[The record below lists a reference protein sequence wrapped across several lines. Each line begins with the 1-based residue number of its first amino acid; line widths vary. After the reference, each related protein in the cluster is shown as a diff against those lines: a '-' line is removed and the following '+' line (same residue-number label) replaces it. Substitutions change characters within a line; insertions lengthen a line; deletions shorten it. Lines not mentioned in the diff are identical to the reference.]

1 MCRVVKAMV
10 GQQLR
15 VVWSRAG
22 RIESV
27 LVMVNGFGL
36 GLEKWTGD
44 VVLSGGNGLRG
55 EVGS

>member
-1 MCRVVKAMV
+1 VCRVVKAMV

-27 LVMVNGFGL
+27 LVVMVNGFGR
-36 GLEKWTGD
+36 GLEQWTGD
-44 VVLSGGNGLRG
+44 VVLPGGNG